1 MISCDFKKKSI
12 SILNI
17 MNRNI
22 NAILLFYLY
31 TVTTLLFARLLLQK
45 FTPNLA
51 LWRNVPLNTPTPLF
65 LA

>member
-51 LWRNVPLNTPTPLF
+51 LWRNVPLSTPTPLF